1 VAEIVVVGSVN
12 IDMTCYLARW
22 PSVGETVTAV
32 QSTSAVGGK
41 GANQAV
47 AAARLGGQVRFIGA
61 VGSDA
66 FGKVALDALKTNA
79 VATTVE
85 EIGQQ
90 TGMAFIDVGPDGR
103 NIIRLHAGANGLLSA
118 QTVEGKADKFRSAK
132 VLLLQN
138 EIGVEA
144 SLAAARA
151 GRAAGARVIM
161 DPAPAPVPMWPV
173 EHFKAFDLITPNAT
187 EAGVLLGET
196 PETLQQGI
204 ISARALEQSLGCG
217 VIITMGELGAAWS
230 VGESSGTSVCPKV
243 EAIDT
248 VAAGDCFNGALAVAL
263 AKGSALDAAIA
274 FAMRAAGIATTRR
287 GAIDSL
293 PYLQDV
299 EGKERCST

>member
-1 VAEIVVVGSVN
+1 VSEIIVVGSVN

-32 QSTSAVGGK
+32 KSTSSLGGK

-47 AAARLGGQVRFIGA
+47 AAARLGGDVCFIGA
-61 VGSDA
+61 VGADG
-66 FGKVALDALKTNA
+66 FGRGALETLKANA
-79 VATTVE
+79 VATTAE
-85 EIGQQ
+85 EIGQH

-103 NIIRLHAGANGLLSA
+103 NIIRLQAGANGLLSA
-118 QTVEGKADKFRSAK
+118 QTVERSAAQFRSAK

-138 EIGVEA
+138 EIGIEV

-151 GRAAGARVIM
+151 GRAAGALVIM
-161 DPAPAPVPMWPV
+161 DPAPAPVPMWPA
-173 EHFKAFDLITPNAT
+173 EHFRAFDLITPNAT
-187 EAGVLLGET
+187 EAGVLLGQT

-204 ISARALEQSLGCG
+204 AAARALETSLGCG

-230 VGESSGTSVCPKV
+230 FGAFSGTSVCPKV
-243 EAIDT
+243 DAIDT
-248 VAAGDCFNGALAVAL
+248 VAAGDCFNGALAVGL
-263 AKGSALDAAIA
+263 AKGAALDAAIA

-293 PYLQDV
+293 PYLTDLDGA
-299 EGKERCST
+299 EA